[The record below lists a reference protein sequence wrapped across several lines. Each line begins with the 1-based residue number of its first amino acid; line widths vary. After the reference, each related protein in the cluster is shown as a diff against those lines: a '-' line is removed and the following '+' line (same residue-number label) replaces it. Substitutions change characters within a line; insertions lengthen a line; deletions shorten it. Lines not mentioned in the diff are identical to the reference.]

1 MASKKRRNLVCQL
14 IKSSYCG
21 LRIVFSVKKFNNA
34 KLLLFD
40 HDKTHLKMFI
50 AYVFIKKSHNYIIHM
65 TCTYS
70 KLSVT
75 YLRLNSKLKHEN
87 GLNQKKHENGIME
100 HVRARPFITI
110 IIPVK

>member
-1 MASKKRRNLVCQL
+1 
-14 IKSSYCG
+14 
-21 LRIVFSVKKFNNA
+21 
-34 KLLLFD
+34 
-40 HDKTHLKMFI
+40 
-50 AYVFIKKSHNYIIHM
+50 M